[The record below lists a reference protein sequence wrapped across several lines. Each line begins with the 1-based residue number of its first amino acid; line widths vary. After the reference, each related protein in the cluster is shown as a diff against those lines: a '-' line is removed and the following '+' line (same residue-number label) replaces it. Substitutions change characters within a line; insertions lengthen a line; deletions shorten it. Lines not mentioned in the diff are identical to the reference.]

1 VDVAAAIAVLLV
13 NAHAMRTGQAQSV
26 ALPFVILHAWMAEH
40 VRLVIALAIIS
51 VCALLITE
59 EVTVVLHIVELHAIA
74 CLAIEVSVFWVEIM
88 LSVNVRSHLDGN
100 HLEMEVA
107 INVRFFFNVLV
118 NFTNFTLVYSLLS

>member
-1 VDVAAAIAVLLV
+1 
-13 NAHAMRTGQAQSV
+13 
-26 ALPFVILHAWMAEH
+26 
-40 VRLVIALAIIS
+40 
-51 VCALLITE
+51 
-59 EVTVVLHIVELHAIA
+59 
-74 CLAIEVSVFWVEIM
+74 M